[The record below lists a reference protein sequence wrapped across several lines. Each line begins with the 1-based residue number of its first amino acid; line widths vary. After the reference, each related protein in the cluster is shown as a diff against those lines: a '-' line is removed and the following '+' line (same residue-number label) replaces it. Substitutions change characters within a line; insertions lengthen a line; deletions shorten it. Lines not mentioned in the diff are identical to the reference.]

1 MTMHSVCIIDDGI
14 PTEQEELIEIDVA
27 KQLDANT
34 LRYLLREEIKWAAEE
49 ENLKSL
55 IEKLIA
61 DESHWSVSAFKHPD
75 FLMNSIKNDLVRPEI
90 IVYDWEFHS
99 EALDAKEKREEKL
112 FNLLNESFA
121 VVFIYSGADKAEEIN
136 SIIRSPRFESFMNR
150 IKFIDKACIVGS
162 MLSDEKLIA
171 EVSNLRDSNFSFKFG
186 SAIKQRS
193 LEAVDKILVEL
204 GKATLNDVSSYL
216 RLTEDTK
223 KDLVDFIG
231 ERFRNRLGV
240 MDLSELPDETEEP
253 ATTYDENLAMRL
265 WAYRLY
271 FYAGESDN
279 IVRRGDIVRKTADNT
294 DKLFLVI
301 SADCDLFRF
310 WHKNLGIINL
320 VTLMKLDSNLRERL
334 SATIEPTKIKGEFSQ
349 TSLLSN
355 VKCLTEGPFVLP
367 FVEIEGEYLNY
378 LVCPKEMCS
387 VEVEKPARTPLRE
400 QLKKERLKYS
410 DWSEYKRI
418 LTVSEPFL
426 SPMIE
431 HITKSLSGYGV
442 PDYPTNLQETIKN
455 ISKEALR

>member
-1 MTMHSVCIIDDGI
+1 MTTNSICIIDDGI
-14 PTEQEELIEIDVA
+14 PAEQEKLIEIDLA

-34 LRYLLREEIKWAAEE
+34 LRYLLRDEIKWSAEE

-61 DESHWSVSAFKHPD
+61 DRSRWSVSAFKHPD
-75 FLMNSIKNDLVRPEI
+75 FLMNCIRSDLFRPEI

-99 EALDAKEKREEKL
+99 EALDEKGKREQEL
-112 FNLLNESFA
+112 FNLLNESSA
-121 VVFIYSGADKAEEIN
+121 VVFIYSGADKAEEIKD
-136 SIIRSPRFESFMNR
+136 IITSTRFEPFVNR
-150 IKFIDKACIVGS
+150 IKFIDKASNVGG
-162 MLSDEKLIA
+162 MLPDEKLIH
-171 EVSNLRDSNFSFKFG
+171 EVSNLMDSNFSFKFG

-193 LEAVDKILVEL
+193 LEAVDKILIEL
-204 GKATLNDVSSYL
+204 GKATLNDVSSYF
-216 RLTEDTK
+216 RLKKDTK

-231 ERFRNRLGV
+231 ERFRNRLGA
-240 MDLSELPDETEEP
+240 MDLSELPDESKEP
-253 ATTYDENLAMRL
+253 APTYDRNLAMRL

-271 FYAGESDN
+271 FHAGESDN
-279 IVRRGDIVRKTADNT
+279 IVRRGDIVRKTAENT

-320 VTLMKLDSNLRERL
+320 VTLVKLDSDLKDRL
-334 SATIEPTKIKGEFSQ
+334 SATIEPARIRDQFSQ

-367 FVEIEGEYLNY
+367 FVEIEDRYLNY
-378 LVCPKEMCS
+378 LVCPKDMCS
-387 VEVEKPARTPLRE
+387 VEVEKPARTLSRE

-431 HITKSLSGYGV
+431 HITKSLSSYGV
-442 PDYPTNLQETIKN
+442 PDYPGDLQDTIMN
-455 ISKEALR
+455 ISKEALG